1 MQSIC
6 KEKRRN
12 LFCVSFHFVGKI
24 TNKCK
29 HQNVEV
35 KCSNSQIKRKIT
47 HCFTAIKC
55 CLIKS
60 NNWINTQRKNLQLFG
75 EWMRARNIY
84 IWNKLSSVLLMK
96 KKTQKEN
103 SLELLA
109 IFLSNTSQQK
119 EPKSFNTTLHR
130 CYFLCFYFT
139 SNQYLI
145 LAIVGSNSRLR

>member
-84 IWNKLSSVLLMK
+84 IYEISFQVCFWWKRKHKRKTHSSCWQFFFLTHRNKRSQNPS
-96 KKTQKEN
+96 TQLCTDAIFCAFISLQISIWFWQ
-103 SLELLA
+103 SLEA
-109 IFLSNTSQQK
+109 IL
-119 EPKSFNTTLHR
+119 
-130 CYFLCFYFT
+130 
-139 SNQYLI
+139 
-145 LAIVGSNSRLR
+145 V